1 MTNNIGHYITLPCQH
16 KPGVLIMTEPAWDG
30 KAERTAGDRPADA
43 GGCFEDEG
51 WEEGI
56 VK

>member
-1 MTNNIGHYITLPCQH
+1 
-16 KPGVLIMTEPAWDG
+16 MTEPAWDG